1 MRGFLQ
7 TFRMAGVDSQ
17 VVFNILEKFGH
28 TYFEKDFKQMFT
40 SGEEAYNFAYLI
52 IVLQTCQHNAA
63 IKEKTSLERFFGQAK
78 EMVPESYD

>member
-17 VVFNILEKFGH
+17 VVFNILEKFGDK
-28 TYFEKDFKQMFT
+28 YYEKDYKKIFVNA
-40 SGEEAYNFAYLI
+40 EEGYNFAYLI

-63 IKEKTSLERFFGQAK
+63 IKEKTTLERFFG
-78 EMVPESYD
+78 